1 MYPDRYEQFPSFP
14 DGIPFSLDPQIV
26 RDIWTTNPES
36 NWHENLEIELCI
48 SGEGEVLIEGTK
60 HAFLPGDIAV
70 ANPNALHHTGTEGH
84 LVYACL
90 IFDVDFCKQSR
101 IDLDSL
107 KFESYFTSTRVLSL
121 ITEIITAH
129 AFLKDPFRI
138 PRLRCLALSL
148 LLELCENHLA
158 AINID
163 QTKPDEHQCV
173 KNAIT
178 YIRKNYASHF
188 SLDDLERSIFVNKYT
203 LSRQFKQVTHQ
214 TIMDYTNSYRCVRAA
229 RLLSE
234 GVSVSTAAAKC
245 GFLNLS
251 YFAQIFRRNMGEL
264 PSAYRMRH
272 RAASPDIAPNF
283 P

>member
-48 SGEGEVLIEGTK
+48 SGEGEVLIEGTTL
-60 HAFLPGDIAV
+60 AFVPG
-70 ANPNALHHTGTEGH
+70 L
-84 LVYACL
+84 
-90 IFDVDFCKQSR
+90 
-101 IDLDSL
+101 
-107 KFESYFTSTRVLSL
+107 
-121 ITEIITAH
+121 
-129 AFLKDPFRI
+129 I